1 MTCPVMSPRPPL
13 VASSAVSMGD
23 QALGESLTSKESMSE
38 AREGLVL
45 VTLGSDGVLQGAAC
59 VNMDG
64 AGP

>member
-23 QALGESLTSKESMSE
+23 QALGESLTSKESTSE
-38 AREGLVL
+38 AREGPVL

-59 VNMDG
+59 VNVDG